1 MNDIPRRA
9 ERQASGVLVGAE
21 TSTATTLLLDRAR
34 EREREE
40 AQDVTV
46 VTARRIWEVLLKIR
60 DEEQGEH
67 DTSWEVVISEKK
79 HGGRPL
85 RTGSA
90 DKNSPLAI

>member
-1 MNDIPRRA
+1 MTHHPAPCRA
-9 ERQASGVLVGAE
+9 AGERCASRSWA
-21 TSTATTLLLDRAR
+21 STATTLLLDRAR

-40 AQDVTV
+40 AQDVTA

-60 DEEQGEH
+60 DEEKGEH
-67 DTSWEVVISEKK
+67 DTSWEVVISEKRN
-79 HGGRPL
+79 GRSV

>member
-1 MNDIPRRA
+1 M
-9 ERQASGVLVGAE
+9 
-21 TSTATTLLLDRAR
+21 TA
-34 EREREE
+34 
-40 AQDVTV
+40 

-67 DTSWEVVISEKK
+67 DTSWEVVISEKRN
-79 HGGRPL
+79 GRSV